1 MKRPIRYYVCC
12 KFTGKN
18 GKDVNVNKIL
28 LVSPKL
34 NEREIKKCLEDW
46 AETYIKKGYSNFR
59 IVNI

>member
-1 MKRPIRYYVCC
+1 ME
-12 KFTGKN
+12 
-18 GKDVNVNKIL
+18 NVNKIL

-59 IVNI
+59 IVSI

>member
-1 MKRPIRYYVCC
+1 MKRPIRYNVRC
-12 KFTGKN
+12 KFTDKN
-18 GKDVNVNKIL
+18 GKDVNVSKIL

-34 NEREIKKCLEDW
+34 NEKEIKKCLDDW